1 MSLSSYGDDL
11 AAIVLRLIR
20 LGLGKVVGYLASA
33 ALIFLG
39 IIFLLASV
47 YAASRVLVGTIL
59 VVAGLGIALLIW
71 KSGVSQ
77 APVKYELQMPSSLKV
92 DSIKCPNCGAGLD
105 PSKMQLK
112 QGAPT
117 IKCSYCGNE
126 FEVAEE
132 PKW

>member
-1 MSLSSYGDDL
+1 M
-11 AAIVLRLIR
+11 
-20 LGLGKVVGYLASA
+20 GLGKVLGYFGCA

-47 YAASRVLVGTIL
+47 YAASRLLVGAIL
-59 VVAGLGIALLIW
+59 IMAGLGIAYLTW
-71 KSGVSQ
+71 RAGASQ
-77 APVKYELQMPSSLKV
+77 TPVKYELQMPGSLKV

-126 FEVAEE
+126 FEVAEA